1 MPSGFGLGEAFAL
14 GSAMAWAIGVILY
27 RRLGDYL
34 PPLPLNFIKNLLVLG
49 MLAVALPLVHGLAL
63 PQISAT
69 ELGLAIASGLIGLA
83 LADTLYLKA
92 LNQLGAGRMGIIGNL
107 YSPFVIALSFV
118 FLGERLGPLQVVG
131 FVLVAA
137 GVLLVSV
144 RRASETT
151 PAARAS
157 AVLLGVFAILLMAI
171 AIIMIKRVL
180 EAQPLVWISLI
191 RMASALLGLLA
202 IAALRGELSTLNPLK
217 MRVDWRLLLVAAFI
231 GQFLSTLFW
240 LGGYKYTSAMVAAI
254 LNESASIFIVLLA
267 WLWLKEPMDGRRA
280 GGVGLALAGV
290 GLMVV

>member
-14 GSAMAWAIGVILY
+14 GSALAWAVGVILY

-34 PPLPLNFIKNLLVLG
+34 PPLPLNFIKNLLVLA
-49 MLAVALPLVHGLAL
+49 MLALALPLVHGLQL
-63 PQISAT
+63 PQISAR
-69 ELGLAIASGLIGLA
+69 ELGLAVASGLIGLA

-118 FLGERLGPLQVVG
+118 FLGERLGPLQVLG

-137 GVLLVSV
+137 GVLLVSAG
-144 RRASETT
+144 RAQDAT
-151 PAARAS
+151 PKARVS
-157 AVLLGVFAILLMAI
+157 AVLLGVLAILLMAV
-171 AIIMIKRVL
+171 AIVMIKRVL

-202 IAALRGELSTLNPLK
+202 IAALRGELAKLNPLRMK
-217 MRVDWRLLLVAAFI
+217 VDWRLLLIAAFI

-267 WLWLKEPMDGRRA
+267 WLWLKEPMDRRRA